1 MRGVVKNACGELMDG
16 NDFQGRYV
24 EYREHAE
31 FKHKVVNDL
40 AAVRMETATLRA
52 RLDHL
57 PEDFRELAKEVRT
70 SIEAHNQG
78 MALLAQKLERTAVTP
93 LAAQPLISK
102 DDIANMVR
110 QAKGGS
116 SNIITLAVIGML
128 GLFAYLFLHK
138 IGVL

>member
-1 MRGVVKNACGELMDG
+1 MTDG
-16 NDFQGRYV
+16 LEYQGRYV

-57 PEDFRELAKEVRT
+57 PEDFRDLAKEVRT

-78 MALLAQKLERTAVTP
+78 MALLAQKLERAPTP
-93 LAAQPLISK
+93 SLATQPLISK

-116 SNIITLAVIGML
+116 SNVITLAVIGMI
-128 GLFAYLFLHK
+128 GLFAYLFLHRL
-138 IGVL
+138 GVL